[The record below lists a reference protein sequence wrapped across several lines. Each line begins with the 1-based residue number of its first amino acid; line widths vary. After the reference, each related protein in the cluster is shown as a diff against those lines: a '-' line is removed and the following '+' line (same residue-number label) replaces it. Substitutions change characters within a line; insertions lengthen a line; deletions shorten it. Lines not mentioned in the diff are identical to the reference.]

1 MQTDL
6 LNMDLKHMQHPGT
19 FIDGDITDIISKH
32 AAEAEALQQLH
43 PQQQAIIHQQ
53 NWLNLFVPKSHGGL
67 QLSLPEGL
75 KIEECI
81 AWADGSTGWAVTLC
95 SGANWFVGFLQPE
108 LAQALFSNN
117 KVCLAGSGKATG
129 TAKDLGDVYEVTGYW
144 NYASGAFM
152 ATAFTA
158 NCVIEKA
165 GELLKNAAGNTL
177 IKSFVLL
184 KNEVT
189 LHPTWKAIGM
199 IATASNSFEVTK
211 LIVPKNRAF
220 IIDSNAAI
228 MDAPLYCYPFQQF
241 AEATLAV
248 NSAGMAMRFL
258 DVCKPATEQMPG
270 NRVTEIHWNAS
281 FQQLQ
286 KVRTA
291 FYITVQQSWEAHIKQ
306 SPAVLG
312 TLLSVS
318 VAGKSLAATS
328 RKIVDEL
335 YPYCGLA
342 AANPDNEINRVWR
355 NLHTASQHAILL
367 D

>member
-6 LNMDLKHMQHPGT
+6 LNMQLQHLPHPST
-19 FIDGDITDIISKH
+19 FIDNDITDTISKY
-32 AAEAEALQQLH
+32 AAEAEAIQQLH
-43 PQQQAIIHQQ
+43 PQQQSIIHQQ
-53 NWLNLFVPKSHGGL
+53 NWLNLFVPKTHGGL

-95 SGANWFVGFLQPE
+95 SGANWFVGFLQPALAKE
-108 LAQALFSNN
+108 LFCNN
-117 KVCLAGSGKATG
+117 KVCLAGSGKAAG
-129 TAKDLGDVYEVTGYW
+129 MAKDLGDVYEITGYW

-165 GELLKNAAGNTL
+165 GELLKNADGRPL

-189 LHPTWKAIGM
+189 LHLTWKAIGM

-211 LIVPKNRAF
+211 LIVPKSRAF
-220 IIDSNAAI
+220 LIDSNAAI
-228 MDAPLYCYPFQQF
+228 IDAPVYRYPFQQF

-258 DVCKPATEQMPG
+258 DICKPATEQFPV
-270 NRVTEIHWNAS
+270 NRVTEIHWSAA

-291 FYITVQQSWEAHIKQ
+291 FYVAVQQSWQAHIKQ
-306 SPAVLG
+306 SPDMHS
-312 TLLSVS
+312 TLPAVS
-318 VAGKSLAATS
+318 VASKALAATS
-328 RKIVDEL
+328 RKVVDEL
-335 YPYCGLA
+335 YPYFGLA
-342 AANPDNEINRVWR
+342 AANPANEINRVWR